1 MTNAP
6 QVSKALARVA
16 LPLAKRGQLCA
27 GNVRPGGRLA
37 VFRSLHQSRDE
48 RLAGGLAR
56 GRGREEDLLQD
67 GKPAILRILEVLR
80 EARLL
85 EMHDVLTAAR
95 SGAHEDHTTKD
106 RRPVLGHLLGDH
118 ATERETEN
126 VAGLDSKSVEKGH
139 GVFCHSGDRRRDVA
153 GGTPNAG
160 VVEEDDLPSGGK
172 RISHSWIPV
181 VERPGEVLLA
191 EQRQPR
197 AIAESTVGVGMAV
210 HLQELCGSGRS
221 KHITHPF
228 ASRLPSCSRA
238 TATSSALVC
247 ARPPRPHPPSGAS
260 VSNTQT
266 RSLTDSSV
274 AAAATIRVSSATTLS
289 CFSRSRPPAFVST
302 WTRMQAESP
311 STFDRLSGG
320 SSCTNAAVFWRNSG
334 MFGTRSIVIT
344 AVARSRASFAR
355 SRKVPAGA
363 YTSIMGMLAGRAL
376 DDAGD
381 VLRPRD
387 EDEMPSGQ
395 LSHVGMHPLRHEAR
409 ELRIDCAILRPNDIP
424 CRHGLPGRRDG
435 EWLAERAAGNRLLRR
450 RECARLSRR
459 QAVGEHLGILRYVDV
474 KETRRILDER
484 LAEAEIGVALEQRPE
499 GFTRIGRERRHIDE

>member
-1 MTNAP
+1 MPRVRVHEETRVREVLGQPVRVAHRNHLVPEALYNQRGMTNAL
-6 QVSKALARVA
+6 QVGKALARVA
-16 LPLAKRGQLCA
+16 LPLAKRCQLCA

-37 VFRSLHQSRDE
+37 VFLSLHQSRDE
-48 RLAGGLAR
+48 RLAGSLAR

-67 GKPAILRILEVLR
+67 GKPAILRILEVRR
-80 EARLL
+80 EAGLV
-85 EMHDVLTAAR
+85 EMHDVHAAAR
-95 SGAHEDHTTKD
+95 SRTDEDHTTND
-106 RRPVLGHLLGDH
+106 RRSVLGHLLGDH
-118 ATERETEN
+118 PTERETEH
-126 VAGLDSKSVEKGH
+126 VAGLDSKSVKKGH

-153 GGTPNAG
+153 GRTPNAG
-160 VVEEDDLPSGGK
+160 VVDEDYLPSGGK
-172 RISHSWIPV
+172 RISHRGIPV
-181 VERPGEVLLA
+181 VERPGEVLQA

-197 AIAESTVGVGMAV
+197 AIAESPVGVGMAV

-221 KHITHPF
+221 KHITHAF
-228 ASRLPSCSRA
+228 ASRWPSCSRA

-344 AVARSRASFAR
+344 AVATSRASFTR
-355 SRKVPAGA
+355 SRNVPAGA
-363 YTSIMGMLAGRAL
+363 YTSIIGMLVTRAL
-376 DDAGD
+376 DDPGD
-381 VLRPRD
+381 VLRARD
-387 EDEMPSGQ
+387 VREMPRRH
-395 LSHVGMHPLRHEAR
+395 LRHVRIHPLRHEAL
-409 ELRIDCAILRPNDIP
+409 ELRIDRAILRSEDVPG
-424 CRHGLPGRRDG
+424 RHGLPGRRDG
-435 EWLAERAAGNRLLRR
+435 EGLAERAAGDRLLRR
-450 RECARLSRR
+450 RERARL
-459 QAVGEHLGILRYVDV
+459 Q
-474 KETRRILDER
+474 
-484 LAEAEIGVALEQRPE
+484 
-499 GFTRIGRERRHIDE
+499 